1 MSTSDDG
8 MRTKILVPDDAVT
21 LQNSGLA
28 SSPLSDGTRRIHKRR
43 LNQSSDEEEQH
54 LPLTPVLISSSSDS
68 FVSIPD
74 HLVSL
79 AALEHLGYNSETAT
93 RIWEYW
99 NNWPPGEPKRET
111 DNTDNGVLFID
122 VAEGHLDNSPD
133 TCAENDVEWLHCMNL
148 YGINRELQ
156 EAIMDPKFKS
166 IRLTE
171 SCKFLVRDTFQLRN
185 RALQAVQEASRER
198 DMASRR
204 EASQPGQSS
213 SVRSGQWSISNSL
226 RMVPWLSCE
235 TALSEAATTA
245 ALRALGHTTIY
256 KGIDQASITGLFDDN
271 GNANF
276 GCLVSP
282 PRCDFSGRQADL
294 YFAADREV
302 AEHYACYIKRRS
314 TCSGVVIIHAS
325 IPNSVME
332 SLSAPDI
339 QFIYWPSAEWKS
351 LIFHC
356 RQGKKLPSE
365 LQKYKLAKLVIGTIC
380 GKPNAVI
387 GRMRSP
393 NEITEQMVHKTSDG
407 GNAVQYVFKGE
418 DGDILLE
425 ESSSVTVFP
434 LTSRQFEAWLER
446 VLVAFAEYQYLL
458 PTATSLICIS

>member
-8 MRTKILVPDDAVT
+8 MRTNILVPDDAVT
-21 LQNSGLA
+21 LQNSGLV

-43 LNQSSDEEEQH
+43 LNRSSDEEEQH
-54 LPLTPVLISSSSDS
+54 LPLTPVSISSSSDS

-99 NNWPPGEPKRET
+99 TNWPPGEPRRET
-111 DNTDNGVLFID
+111 DDTDNGVLFID

-133 TCAENDVEWLHCMNL
+133 TCAENDAEWFHCMNL

-156 EAIMDPKFKS
+156 EAIMDPKFRS
-166 IRLTE
+166 IRLTD
-171 SCKFLVRDTFQLRN
+171 SCKFWIWDTFHLRN

-204 EASQPGQSS
+204 EASRPGQSS
-213 SVRSGQWSISNSL
+213 SVESGRRSISDSL
-226 RMVPWLSCE
+226 RMVPWISHE

-245 ALRALGHTTIY
+245 ASRAPGHTTIY
-256 KGIDQASITGLFDDN
+256 KGIDQARITGLFDDN
-271 GNANF
+271 GNVSF
-276 GCLVSP
+276 ECLVSP
-282 PRCDFSGRQADL
+282 SRCDFSGRQTDL
-294 YFAADREV
+294 YFAVDREV
-302 AEHYACYIKRRS
+302 TEHYACYIKRRS

-325 IPNSVME
+325 IPNSVIE
-332 SLSAPDI
+332 SLSALDI
-339 QFIYWPSAEWKS
+339 QSIYWPNAEWKS

-356 RQGKKLPSE
+356 RQGEKLPSE
-365 LQKYKLAKLVIGTIC
+365 LRKYKLAKLVIGTIC
-380 GKPNAVI
+380 GKPNVVI

-393 NEITEQMVHKTSDG
+393 DEITEQMVLKTSDG
-407 GNAVQYVFKGE
+407 RNAVQYVFKGD
-418 DGDILLE
+418 DGDTLLE

-434 LTSRQFEAWLER
+434 LTSRQFEAWLKR
-446 VLVAFAEYQYLL
+446 V
-458 PTATSLICIS
+458 

>member
-1 MSTSDDG
+1 MWTNILVSDDS
-8 MRTKILVPDDAVT
+8 VT
-21 LQNSGLA
+21 LENSGLV
-28 SSPLSDGTRRIHKRR
+28 SPPLSDGTRRIHERR
-43 LNQSSDEEEQH
+43 LNRSSDEEEQH
-54 LPLTPVLISSSSDS
+54 LPLTPVSIFSSSDS

-79 AALEHLGYNSETAT
+79 AALEHLGYTSETAT

-99 NNWPPGEPKRET
+99 TNWPPGEPKRET
-111 DNTDNGVLFID
+111 DDTDDGVLFID

-133 TCAENDVEWLHCMNL
+133 TCAENDAEWFHCMDL

-156 EAIMDPKFKS
+156 EEIMDPKFRS

-171 SCKFLVRDTFQLRN
+171 SCKFWIWDTFRLRN

-204 EASQPGQSS
+204 EASRPEQSS
-213 SVRSGQWSISNSL
+213 SVGSERRSISDSL
-226 RMVPWLSCE
+226 RMVPWLSRE

-245 ALRALGHTTIY
+245 ASRAPGHTTIY
-256 KGIDQASITGLFDDN
+256 KGIDQARVTGLFDDN
-271 GNANF
+271 GNVNF
-276 GCLVSP
+276 ECLVSAS
-282 PRCDFSGRQADL
+282 RSDFSARQDDI
-294 YFAADREV
+294 YFVVDREV

-325 IPNSVME
+325 IPNSVIK

-339 QFIYWPSAEWKS
+339 QFIHWPSAEWKS

-356 RQGKKLPSE
+356 RNGKKLPSE
-365 LQKYKLAKLVIGTIC
+365 LRKYKLAKLVIGTIC
-380 GKPNAVI
+380 GKPNVVI
-387 GRMRSP
+387 GSMRSP
-393 NEITEQMVHKTSDG
+393 DEITEQMVLKTSEG
-407 GNAVQYVFKGE
+407 RHAVHYVFKGD
-418 DGDILLE
+418 DGDTLLE

-446 VLVAFAEYQYLL
+446 V
-458 PTATSLICIS
+458 